1 MLTAR
6 RRLDPR
12 SWALASQI
20 FALQVA
26 VAVIVVA
33 GGLVAAYIQ
42 ARVATEE
49 QARQRVL
56 AVAHTLATD
65 PVVLQSVTGP
75 GPTETLQAY
84 TTRVQQATGTD
95 FVVVMSPQGTRFT
108 HPDSTQIGKQFI
120 GHIAD
125 AQAGRDVTENY
136 IGTLGPST
144 RAVVPVFAAGDP
156 NGPVIGLVSV
166 GITLSAVSDAVAAQ
180 VPGLAFAG
188 AMAALMAGLGTW
200 LVARR
205 VRRETRG
212 MNTSDLRQM
221 YEYYDA
227 VLHAVREGLLLVD
240 REHRLQLVNDEAR
253 RLLDLPGDVAGTAV
267 SELGLSAGLTAAL
280 LDGDTRSDELHVTA
294 ARVVVLNQARA
305 SWEGRDLGT
314 VATLRD
320 RTDLEALTG
329 ELDSARG
336 LAEALHSQAH
346 ESANRLHTVVSL
358 IELGRVDDA
367 LRFATEELTS
377 SQKLTDSF
385 VSAVEEPALT
395 ALLLGKAAQA
405 NERGIDFRIDDR
417 TELPEGVA
425 PSRDLVTIVG
435 NLVDNALDAVSGLPS
450 ARVSFGARIDG
461 GGCVLTVSDNGPG
474 LTPEQA
480 QRAFTRGW
488 TSKPSGPPASGM
500 RGAAGLPGRGLGLA
514 LVQQCA
520 TRLGGTVSVSEPP
533 GATMTV
539 RLPTRPPSDGPA
551 PGSVPG

>member
-1 MLTAR
+1 M
-6 RRLDPR
+6 
-12 SWALASQI
+12 
-20 FALQVA
+20 
-26 VAVIVVA
+26 
-33 GGLVAAYIQ
+33 
-42 ARVATEE
+42 
-49 QARQRVL
+49 
-56 AVAHTLATD
+56 
-65 PVVLQSVTGP
+65 
-75 GPTETLQAY
+75 
-84 TTRVQQATGTD
+84 
-95 FVVVMSPQGTRFT
+95 
-108 HPDSTQIGKQFI
+108 
-120 GHIAD
+120 
-125 AQAGRDVTENY
+125 
-136 IGTLGPST
+136 
-144 RAVVPVFAAGDP
+144 
-156 NGPVIGLVSV
+156 
-166 GITLSAVSDAVAAQ
+166 
-180 VPGLAFAG
+180 
-188 AMAALMAGLGTW
+188 
-200 LVARR
+200 
-205 VRRETRG
+205 
-212 MNTSDLRQM
+212 
-221 YEYYDA
+221 
-227 VLHAVREGLLLVD
+227 
-240 REHRLQLVNDEAR
+240 
-253 RLLDLPGDVAGTAV
+253 
-267 SELGLSAGLTAAL
+267 
-280 LDGDTRSDELHVTA
+280 
-294 ARVVVLNQARA
+294 VLNQARA